1 MILAVDD
8 DAAAR
13 SVLEVA
19 LRRRFGTDY
28 DVIVEAEPGI
38 GFRTVERAM
47 SERRD
52 VALVLANHWM
62 RAEHGTDF
70 LARVRDLEPTARRM
84 LMTDWADF
92 SALHQV
98 ARAST
103 LGDID
108 HYAPRPWNEADE
120 QFLAAVGTVIAG
132 WAREHGRYVH
142 AVTILGERWDADV
155 QRLLDTLERWG
166 APVGLLDIGTPDGR
180 RRASEPDIPS
190 KLPVVILPDGRVL
203 PPDLWQL
210 AHAYG
215 GNEVPLTDPFDL
227 IVLGAGP
234 AGLSAAVYAASEG
247 LSVLL
252 VEPGSLGGQASSSP
266 MIRNYLGF
274 PDGVSGAELLSR
286 AWEQAWRFGVRSLV
300 GREARAIRTDGQERV
315 VEFDDGSAAR
325 ARAVVIASG
334 LAYRRLGI
342 PSVDALVGR
351 GIFYGSGATEAQAMT
366 GEPTVVVGGANSA
379 AEAAVHL
386 ARYAR
391 SVTVLVRGDSL
402 VGGMSDY
409 LIEQLQ
415 ALTNVD
421 IRLHTEIVEARDDRR
436 LRTLLLRNGR
446 QDDVEELD
454 ATAAFVLIGAAPGTD
469 WLPSSVARDP
479 RGFVLTGS
487 DAPPSGERDGQRAP
501 FETTLPGVHA
511 VGDVR
516 HGSIK
521 RVATAVGEGANA
533 IRSIVASM
541 Q

>member
-1 MILAVDD
+1 
-8 DAAAR
+8 
-13 SVLEVA
+13 
-19 LRRRFGTDY
+19 
-28 DVIVEAEPGI
+28 
-38 GFRTVERAM
+38 
-47 SERRD
+47 
-52 VALVLANHWM
+52 
-62 RAEHGTDF
+62 
-70 LARVRDLEPTARRM
+70 
-84 LMTDWADF
+84 
-92 SALHQV
+92 
-98 ARAST
+98 
-103 LGDID
+103 
-108 HYAPRPWNEADE
+108 
-120 QFLAAVGTVIAG
+120 
-132 WAREHGRYVH
+132 
-142 AVTILGERWDADV
+142 
-155 QRLLDTLERWG
+155 
-166 APVGLLDIGTPDGR
+166 
-180 RRASEPDIPS
+180 
-190 KLPVVILPDGRVL
+190 
-203 PPDLWQL
+203 
-210 AHAYG
+210 
-215 GNEVPLTDPFDL
+215 
-227 IVLGAGP
+227 
-234 AGLSAAVYAASEG
+234 
-247 LSVLL
+247 
-252 VEPGSLGGQASSSP
+252 
-266 MIRNYLGF
+266 
-274 PDGVSGAELLSR
+274 
-286 AWEQAWRFGVRSLV
+286 VRSLV